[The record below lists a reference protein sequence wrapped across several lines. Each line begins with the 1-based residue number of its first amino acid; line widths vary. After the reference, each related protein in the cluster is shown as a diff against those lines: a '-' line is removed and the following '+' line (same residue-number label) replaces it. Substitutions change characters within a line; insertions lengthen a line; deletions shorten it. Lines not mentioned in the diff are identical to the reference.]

1 MFQKQYSIQAFKGW
15 SWKQIL
21 PQSQLASKTTQ
32 LNMFYEY
39 FYAKAVELEKMQMD
53 FYIRTGIAWNDNLSE
68 EIDNEGSA
76 GEEQL
81 QNIH

>member
-1 MFQKQYSIQAFKGW
+1 
-15 SWKQIL
+15 
-21 PQSQLASKTTQ
+21 
-32 LNMFYEY
+32 MFYEY

-53 FYIRTGIAWNDNLSE
+53 FYIRTGIAWNDNLFK
-68 EIDNEGSA
+68 EIDTEGSA